1 MAQLPLD
8 WRPAFLAAL
17 EELPVIGHA
26 CRAVNLSRQTI
37 WLRRKEDKDFDAAVR
52 EAMETGIDRAE
63 QEAFRRGVVGFQKPV
78 IHKGSLM
85 YLTRPVVDPETSA
98 VTYEY
103 VRDEAGQPVPLTVR
117 KHSDQMLA
125 LVLQGR
131 RKQVYATRT
140 EITGADGGAV
150 VVDRTARAARLAYL
164 TELAKQ
170 RKTEQDAAN
179 EFG

>member
-1 MAQLPLD
+1 MAQLPLN

-17 EELPVIGHA
+17 EQYPVLGHA
-26 CRAVNLSRQTI
+26 CRAANISRQTA
-37 WLRRKEDKDFDAAVR
+37 WEARKEDKDFDAAVR
-52 EAMETGIDRAE
+52 EAMEAGIDRAE
-63 QEAFRRGVVGFQKPV
+63 QEAFRRGVVGFQEPV
-78 IHKGSLM
+78 VHKGSLM
-85 YLTRPVVDPETSA
+85 YLTRPVVDPTTSG
-98 VTYEY
+98 VTFELI
-103 VRDEAGQPVPLTVR
+103 RDEAGQPVPLTVP

-164 TELAKQ
+164 TALAKQ
-170 RKTEQDAAN
+170 RKDADDAAN